1 MADDLSSVQENG
13 VSDDARRERAQK
25 VKIQLFNNLLRAQLG
40 KNQQVKTY
48 GFKGW
53 VDLVFEQ
60 GSVFVGYDEIVWGTF
75 LVCLYRDP
83 ETRQPSCML
92 IDKVGVS
99 YFTPIDISK
108 ESQYYPAIENLLT
121 SDRESE
127 DRQRIAVILLKRF
140 AELSEKDVRRIHPET
155 FKFDY
160 DPTHAGDLA
169 SSCRPIEREE
179 GVKVGRKLLSSGFL
193 QDRFVKSPLL
203 DVIYE
208 YNEDT
213 SKSNNRLVLHLGQQ
227 LEQLFN
233 PLTEYSPE
241 QTEYSYK
248 APINDEATEQ
258 DSVLIKAISKEL
270 LELQTNFT
278 LSLVEFLQKFVI
290 VLRVEV
296 LNGEIEG
303 LSSVKLNRLFPPTID
318 EVTRIN
324 CIFLDSLKSAT
335 PFGSLEIL
343 KACNITIPYF
353 YKAYTRHEAAT
364 KHFNKDIKI
373 FLRNFGDKIPHAE
386 VFTEMK
392 IDSLIKGPQEKLM
405 KIKLILDRLY
415 ASKEWAPENREESK
429 RCYDNII
436 EVIDSFGRLKEPLN
450 SYNSRVFTPSGKILT
465 ELAKGW
471 PLELQYKW
479 LKRRVVGVFDLVDP
493 NDATKRKLLVIF
505 SDYLIFLDIIDS
517 KKNNG
522 LEGLK
527 PSISDIFMNS
537 LVNEVPLPPKIPQLQ
552 VSHYCYINEV
562 FVTLFDDNCLRFDA
576 LKGKNSFAVTYQV
589 LRKSLSASTV
599 ADLVTKAKILE
610 KDTAFHL
617 FKAVEDDITMYT
629 TAHETDAY
637 NNENIKSK
645 FALFLNMTPTR
656 QVITQHK
663 LHLALFAKFVE
674 DTDEENVQL
683 DVLTSDGGL
692 HSLKVP
698 AKNLV
703 STILRQLSFEIPV
716 CFSSIYSPLLPV
728 LLAVNES
735 LVRKID
741 HTATFGAKD
750 TKTFVETPKENIPGK
765 IADLKNLKSGTDHNP
780 LKSSH
785 NTTAIIKN
793 ELIVNEN
800 VKDNIS
806 DDRFDFEEDA
816 PIEKHHEIR
825 RPVKQAGVKMASK
838 EPLTPSKP
846 PQAVRQSKNTG
857 KQQKRRSISNVL
869 KSIFTSKKKSDG
881 DIEKRER
888 SKRNEPDKKRP
899 KSSRK
904 RLFSTDGQSS
914 GKTRSNTDSSNLQTN
929 INRKQVNV
937 VQTGTTQ
944 ETVHPALDSKSNA
957 TKKPIDFDNSSEAS
971 RIPSCPPQKYDIGKA
986 TRGKRHLS
994 LPFEA
999 QVGTSAKETKRNSL
1013 VPVSAADASN
1023 FNLETERSSMIIRPQ
1038 QSSKTVEKENG
1049 KDSLPNSP
1057 GSRESRSCG
1066 TDGEKIQTKQSS
1078 SSENLQSN
1086 SASVLQHGSNSE
1098 DDTKESSVKE
1108 NEERFST
1115 ESLDRKT
1122 SRESQVFND
1131 DLFGDVFPES
1141 KKSIS
1146 CPTSNADKNDVST
1159 ANKSASVI
1167 QNNNTDL
1174 IENSVQP
1181 PRENYGREHTR
1192 DIAAHQTENNKA
1204 HKPLPQPPQLRLY
1217 NHEQDV
1223 SNEPPKAQ
1231 SHMKENEQTET
1242 SPGDK
1247 TVKFEDEDKV
1257 HSSARNNNARS
1268 QPKQVSKINF
1278 ERSASFVELFQ
1289 GMRLVLDESDAKYN
1303 WKRLPSEYFLRDTL
1317 PINVTEERVQER
1329 VHEPPII
1336 EGKTSEPQHAFKSIA
1351 FATTNITPEGNNR
1364 APLKNTLNVN
1374 SPTRE
1379 LTDEISSKQ
1388 QDNKKFPVNK
1398 DKSGE
1403 GENIAASERPAAI
1416 NTNENAFVTMRK
1428 PVLSAEQI
1436 DAGNM
1441 KKAEDIHV
1449 QDRDAINQLIK
1460 DIRAENS
1467 ETIDLKQD
1475 ADHIKGPS
1483 ATRKKIPTFKV
1494 VDCSPTRIIQRRSP
1508 DRDSAYNIVS
1518 DISISSDLNKQV
1530 NKRLFELKFPS
1541 QDNVKD
1547 NRFSP
1552 GKSPQKVLTQ
1562 DVAYVSEASTPSL
1575 HNHDDSNSTPDE
1587 SIKEVADHQKDDGGL
1602 LGELDFSSFNITFDN
1617 FTKKHEEISHTSHNI
1632 SKPGI
1637 AQSYLPVREKNTVFE
1652 EPIIYRLSENN
1663 ESSPATYLNDPPDR
1677 KRSSHDEDPIW
1688 ISPSKLDFY
1697 DINNLT
1703 ESAFTNTKKKIHTV
1717 TNKSMHDMLAENSN
1731 PMKELSYAYLASM
1744 IGDEDEKISV
1754 NDRPVRL
1761 KFKE

>member
-1 MADDLSSVQENG
+1 MTDDLSSVQENG
-13 VSDDARRERAQK
+13 VSDDARKERPQK
-25 VKIQLFNNLLRAQLG
+25 VKVQLFNNLLRAQLG
-40 KNQQVKTY
+40 KNQQVKSY

-92 IDKVGVS
+92 VDKVGVS
-99 YFTPIDISK
+99 YFTPIDTSK

-140 AELSEKDVRRIHPET
+140 AELSEKDVRRVHPET

-179 GVKVGRKLLSSGFL
+179 AIKMGRKLLSSGFL

-258 DSVLIKAISKEL
+258 DSVLIKAICKEL

-386 VFTEMK
+386 VFTEMR

-415 ASKEWAPENREESK
+415 ASKEWAPENQEESK
-429 RCYDNII
+429 RCYNNII

-493 NDATKRKLLVIF
+493 NDSTKRKLLVIF

-517 KKNNG
+517 KKKNG
-522 LEGLK
+522 LEGFK
-527 PSISDIFMNS
+527 PSISDILMNS

-562 FVTLFDDNCLRFDA
+562 FVTLFGDNCLRFDA
-576 LKGKNSFAVTYQV
+576 FKGKNSFAVTYQV
-589 LRKSLSASTV
+589 LRKSLAASTV

-637 NNENIKSK
+637 DGETIKSK

-728 LLAVNES
+728 LLAVNEA

-741 HTATFGAKD
+741 HTAILDAID
-750 TKTFVETPKENIPGK
+750 TKTFVGTPKENTSEK
-765 IADLKNLKSGTDHNP
+765 IADLKNLKADTDHDP
-780 LKSSH
+780 SKTSYS
-785 NTTAIIKN
+785 TTATIRN
-793 ELIVNEN
+793 ELVAHEN
-800 VKDNIS
+800 VKDSIS

-825 RPVKQAGVKMASK
+825 RPLKQDGVKLASK
-838 EPLTPSKP
+838 EPLIPSKP
-846 PQAVRQSKNTG
+846 PQNIRQSKKAG

-869 KSIFTSKKKSDG
+869 KSLFTSKKKSDG
-881 DIEKRER
+881 DVEKREK
-888 SKRNEPDKKRP
+888 SKRNDPDKKRP
-899 KSSRK
+899 KNSRK
-904 RLFSTDGQSS
+904 RLFSTDGQRADKS
-914 GKTRSNTDSSNLQTN
+914 RSHTDSSRLQTN
-929 INRKQVNV
+929 INSKQVQN
-937 VQTGTTQ
+937 GITQ
-944 ETVHPALDSKSNA
+944 NNIHPTLESKSNS
-957 TKKPIDFDNSSEAS
+957 TKKPIDFDNSSETS
-971 RIPSCPPQKYDIGKA
+971 RIPSCPPQKYDIVKA

-999 QVGTSAKETKRNSL
+999 QTGISAKEKKRNSL
-1013 VPVSAADASN
+1013 VSDSAANPSN
-1023 FNLETERSSMIIRPQ
+1023 FNLETERSSIITRAQ
-1038 QSSKTVEKENG
+1038 QSSKTVEKGNG

-1057 GSRESRSCG
+1057 GSRESRSCETG
-1066 TDGEKIQTKQSS
+1066 GEDIQTKQSS

-1086 SASVLQHGSNSE
+1086 SASVLQHEYNSE
-1098 DDTKESSVKE
+1098 GGTKVNSVKE
-1108 NEERFST
+1108 NEEMLST

-1146 CPTSNADKNDVST
+1146 YPTSNADKNDISNAGKT
-1159 ANKSASVI
+1159 ATVI
-1167 QNNNTDL
+1167 QNNITDL
-1174 IENSVQP
+1174 VENSVQVS
-1181 PRENYGREHTR
+1181 RENYGKEHPENAFPR
-1192 DIAAHQTENNKA
+1192 QTENNKIYA
-1204 HKPLPQPPQLRLY
+1204 PPPLPPQSRLN
-1217 NHEQDV
+1217 NHEQDA
-1223 SNEPPKAQ
+1223 SNEPQKAQ
-1231 SHMKENEQTET
+1231 DHMKKTEQTET
-1242 SPGDK
+1242 SLGEK
-1247 TVKFEDEDKV
+1247 TVKFEDKDKLPF
-1257 HSSARNNNARS
+1257 SARTSTMKS

-1278 ERSASFVELFQ
+1278 ERSSSFVELFQ

-1317 PINVTEERVQER
+1317 PVNVTEERVQKR

-1351 FATTNITPEGNNR
+1351 FATTNITSKGNDKASLNHT
-1364 APLKNTLNVN
+1364 LKVK
-1374 SPTRE
+1374 SPSRE
-1379 LTDEISSKQ
+1379 LTDENSSKK
-1388 QDNKKFPVNK
+1388 QDTKKFPVNQNK
-1398 DKSGE
+1398 SVEGVDKSE
-1403 GENIAASERPAAI
+1403 GERPATI

-1441 KKAEDIHV
+1441 KRSEDIHL
-1449 QDRDAINQLIK
+1449 QDRVGIAQLIK
-1460 DIRAENS
+1460 DIRTENC
-1467 ETIDLKQD
+1467 ETVDLKQD
-1475 ADHIKGPS
+1475 ADHIKGPGP
-1483 ATRKKIPTFKV
+1483 TRKKIPTFKV

-1552 GKSPQKVLTQ
+1552 GKSPQQVVTQ
-1562 DVAYVSEASTPSL
+1562 DLAYVSEASTPSL
-1575 HNHDDSNSTPDE
+1575 HNHDDSNSTPEE
-1587 SIKEVADHQKDDGGL
+1587 SIKDVADRQKDDGGL

-1617 FTKKHEEISHTSHNI
+1617 FTKRPEDISQPSHNI
-1632 SKPGI
+1632 SKAGI
-1637 AQSYLPVREKNTVFE
+1637 AQNYLPMTEKNKVFE
-1652 EPIIYRLSENN
+1652 EPMIYRLSENN
-1663 ESSPATYLNDPPDR
+1663 GSSPATFSSDPPDR
-1677 KRSSHDEDPIW
+1677 KRSSNDEDPIW

-1703 ESAFTNTKKKIHTV
+1703 EPAFKNTEKMIHTV
-1717 TNKSMHDMLAENSN
+1717 TNKSMHNMLAENPN

-1744 IGDEDEKISV
+1744 IGDDDEKFSV
-1754 NDRPVRL
+1754 NDGPVRL